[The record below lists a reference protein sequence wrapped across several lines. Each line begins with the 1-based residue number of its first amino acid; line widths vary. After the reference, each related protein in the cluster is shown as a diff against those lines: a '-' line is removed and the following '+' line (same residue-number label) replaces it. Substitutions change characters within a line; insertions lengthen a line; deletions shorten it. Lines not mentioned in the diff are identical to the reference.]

1 MSIFTER
8 DDDRMDKS
16 QARNSI
22 ERRDELIEELL
33 SACRLMRAHFKGFE
47 VFLPECQRLLSVIEH
62 AEREGYGQG
71 PGAA

>member
-22 ERRDELIEELL
+22 ERRDELIEELV
-33 SACRLMRAHFKGFE
+33 SALKRISRCFDSEGRLVHTKIANEALAK
-47 VFLPECQRLLSVIEH
+47 